1 MEPNTDEKDHDAN
14 VNSKKEKE
22 EEEEQNKEEEVTPA
36 IKSFDDLDISPE
48 LLRGIFGYGFET
60 PSLIQSTAIVP
71 MIEKRNLIAQAQSGT
86 GKTGAFSIGSLSRV
100 DVASTA
106 TQILILSPTRELATQ
121 IADVVTK
128 IGSMMTGLHVKT
140 IIGGTAIR
148 DDARDMQRTVPHVI
162 VGCPGRVYDMI
173 RRKYIELDQLRLIV
187 LDEADEMLST
197 GFEEQIYN
205 IFQMIPEAATVSL
218 FSATLPPDILR
229 ISSRFMK
236 DVVTIRV
243 AADKLSLDGIKQY
256 YVPVEN
262 DQQKYETLKDLYQ
275 NISMAQCIIYC
286 NSVQRVCTLY
296 DAMTGDQFPACCIHG
311 KMDRGEREEAFN
323 KFKSGE
329 SRVLISSDITARGID
344 VQQVNMVINFDIPS
358 NVHNYLHRIGRSGR
372 WGRKGTAINLV
383 VKRDKYMVED
393 IEAYY
398 CCQIDPLTEEVLGR

>member
-1 MEPNTDEKDHDAN
+1 MDTTDEI
-14 VNSKKEKE
+14 SKSKEKE
-22 EEEEQNKEEEVTPA
+22 KEKDMENTEYEA

-60 PSLIQSTAIVP
+60 PSLIQSTAIKP
-71 MIEKRNLIAQAQSGT
+71 MIERRNLIAQAQSGT
-86 GKTGAFSIGSLSRV
+86 GKTGAFSIGALSRV
-100 DVASTA
+100 DATLA
-106 TQILILSPTRELATQ
+106 ETQILILSPTRELATQ

-128 IGSMMTGLHVKT
+128 IGAMMTGLHVKT

-148 DDARDMQRTVPHVI
+148 DDARDMQRTIPHVI
-162 VGCPGRVYDMI
+162 VGCPGRVFDMI
-173 RRKYIELDQLRLIV
+173 RRKYIELNQLRLIV

-236 DVVTIRV
+236 DPVTISV

-256 YVPVEN
+256 YVAVEN

-296 DAMTGDQFPACCIHG
+296 DAMMGDQFPACCIHG
-311 KMDRGEREEAFN
+311 KMDRGEREQAFN
-323 KFKSGE
+323 QFKTGE

-344 VQQVNMVINFDIPS
+344 VQQVNMVINFDVPA

-383 VKRDKYMVED
+383 TKRDKKLVED

>member
-1 MEPNTDEKDHDAN
+1 MNNTDEK
-14 VNSKKEKE
+14 KEKKDIE
-22 EEEEQNKEEEVTPA
+22 NKEYEA
-36 IKSFDDLDISPE
+36 IKSFDELEISPQ

-60 PSLIQSTAIVP
+60 PSRIQSTAINP

-86 GKTGAFSIGSLSRV
+86 GKTGAFSIGALSRV
-100 DVASTA
+100 DATLA
-106 TQILILSPTRELATQ
+106 ETQILILSPTRELAIQ

-128 IGSMMTGLHVKT
+128 IGAMMTGLHVKT

-148 DDARDMQRTVPHVI
+148 DDARDMQRTIPHVI
-162 VGCPGRVYDMI
+162 VGCPGRVFDMI
-173 RRKYIELDQLRLIV
+173 RRKYIELNQLRLIV

-205 IFQMIPEAATVSL
+205 IFQMIPETATVSL

-229 ISSRFMK
+229 ISARFMK
-236 DVVTIRV
+236 DPVTISV

-256 YVPVEN
+256 YVAVEN
-262 DQQKYETLKDLYQ
+262 DPQKYETLKDLYQ

-296 DAMTGDQFPACCIHG
+296 DAMMGDQFPACCIHG
-311 KMDRGEREEAFN
+311 KMDRGEREQAFN
-323 KFKSGE
+323 QFKSGE

-344 VQQVNMVINFDIPS
+344 VQQVNMVINFDVPA

-383 VKRDKYMVED
+383 TKRDKCLVED
-393 IEAYY
+393 IETYY